1 MHVYHTSISSL
12 FVYTYKCFSFNKA
25 YKKRKLAKQLKN
37 ISARVLDKNILG
49 YTVSYWVSKRTKF
62 RADASS
68 IVKVA

>member
-37 ISARVLDKNILG
+37 INARVLDKNILG
-49 YTVSYWVSKRTKF
+49 YKLGCLKIRKYDLILEIVER
-62 RADASS
+62 S
-68 IVKVA
+68 I